1 MKVLIT
7 GSSNGIGKATA
18 QKLQE
23 KGHEAIVFDRK
34 QPNYK
39 VDFYH
44 GDVRDE
50 ERIREVVE
58 KADFDVMVNCA
69 GFYELG
75 SIEDMERETAE
86 KIFDTNVHGY
96 LNFIRHSMP
105 MLRENN
111 GRIVNITSVAGR
123 VSMPFFGAYC
133 GSKHAMESI
142 SDSLRKE
149 QDKVEVTMVE
159 PGVIETGFN
168 ERARK
173 ALEKYLT
180 DSFYSEEYEEILEEG
195 GLEGIDAEEA
205 AETVVRSVTEK
216 RPKRRYQT
224 PTRAKFIVLAS
235 VLPHA
240 IKDKIFEKAMR

>member
-7 GSSNGIGKATA
+7 GGSNGIGKATA
-18 QKLQE
+18 QKLHE
-23 KGHEAIVFDRK
+23 KGYEVIVFDK
-34 QPNYK
+34 EQPDYK

-44 GDVRDE
+44 GDIRDE
-50 ERIREVVE
+50 ERVKEVVE
-58 KADFDVMVNCA
+58 KAEFDVLVNCA

-75 SIEDMERETAE
+75 SIEDMEKETAE

-105 MLRENN
+105 MLREKN
-111 GRIVNITSVAGR
+111 GRIVNITSLAGR

-142 SDSLRKE
+142 TDSLRRE

-173 ALEKYLT
+173 ALEKYIPE
-180 DSFYSEEYEEILEEG
+180 SFYSEKYEEMLREESMD
-195 GLEGIDAEEA
+195 GIGAEEA
-205 AETVVRSVTEK
+205 AETVVDAFTDK
-216 RPKRRYQT
+216 RVKRRYQV
-224 PTRAKFIVLAS
+224 PMRAKLIVLVS
-235 VLPHA
+235 MLPHA
-240 IKDKIFEKAMR
+240 VKDRIFEKVM

>member
-7 GSSNGIGKATA
+7 GGSSGIGKSTA

-23 KGHEAIVFDRK
+23 KGHEAIVFDQE
-34 QPNYK
+34 QPDYK

-50 ERIREVVE
+50 ERVREVVE
-58 KADFDVMVNCA
+58 KAGFDVLVNCA

-75 SIEDMERETAE
+75 SIEDMEKETAE
-86 KIFDTNVHGY
+86 KILDTNVHGY

-105 MLRENN
+105 MLREKN

-123 VSMPFFGAYC
+123 VSMPFFGTYC

-142 SDSLRKE
+142 SDSLRRE
-149 QDKVEVTMVE
+149 QDEVEVTMVE

-168 ERARK
+168 QRARK
-173 ALEKYLT
+173 ALEKYLPE
-180 DSFYSEEYEEILEEG
+180 SFYSEEYEEILEER
-195 GLEGIDAEEA
+195 GLDGIDADQA
-205 AETVVRSVTEK
+205 AETVVRAVTEK
-216 RPKRRYQT
+216 KAKRRYQT
-224 PTRAKFIVLAS
+224 PTRAKFIVLVS
-235 VLPHA
+235 MLPHA
-240 IKDKIFEKAMR
+240 VKDRIFEKMM

>member
-7 GSSNGIGKATA
+7 GGGSGIGKATA

-23 KGHEAIVFDRK
+23 KGHEAIIFDRE
-34 QPNYK
+34 QPDYK
-39 VDFYH
+39 VDFYQ

-50 ERIREVVE
+50 ERVREVIE
-58 KADFDVMVNCA
+58 KADFDVLVNCA

-75 SIEDMERETAE
+75 SIEDMEKETAE

-105 MLRENN
+105 MLREKN

-123 VSMPFFGAYC
+123 VSMPFFGTYC

-149 QDKVEVTMVE
+149 QDEVEVTMVE

-173 ALEKYLT
+173 ALEKYIPE
-180 DSFYSEEYEEILEEG
+180 SFYSEEYEDMLEEG
-195 GLEGIDAEEA
+195 GMDGIDADQA
-205 AETVVRSVTEK
+205 AETVVKAVTAD
-216 RPKRRYQT
+216 RVKRRYQV
-224 PTRAKFIVLAS
+224 PMRAKFIVLVS
-235 VLPHA
+235 MLPDA
-240 IKDKIFEKAMR
+240 IKDRIFEKMI